1 MDTEK
6 TQSGNGE
13 DSSSPEE
20 KKPIIDQMT
29 DLAAAAAGVL
39 AETAVKAGANKARK
53 AVAKRLPRPV
63 KKAAA
68 NTIAKAAKAPKKTA
82 KKRTAKKS
90 KKPAK
95 RTKSSARRKPAGK
108 KVAARVAKKKR
119 RRGAGK
125 DGIYFA
131 GKLQQVI
138 EHNPALSL
146 LCLRHSVALPGER
159 AP

>member
-6 TQSGNGE
+6 TQSGNGQPN
-13 DSSSPEE
+13 SSSEE
-20 KKPIIDQMT
+20 KKPILDQIT
-29 DLAAAAAGVL
+29 DLAAAAAGVI
-39 AETAVKAGANKARK
+39 AETAVKAGTKKARK

-63 KKAAA
+63 KKAA

-108 KVAARVAKKKR
+108 KVAARVAKKKKKAR
-119 RRGAGK
+119 RR
-125 DGIYFA
+125 
-131 GKLQQVI
+131 
-138 EHNPALSL
+138 
-146 LCLRHSVALPGER
+146 
-159 AP
+159 